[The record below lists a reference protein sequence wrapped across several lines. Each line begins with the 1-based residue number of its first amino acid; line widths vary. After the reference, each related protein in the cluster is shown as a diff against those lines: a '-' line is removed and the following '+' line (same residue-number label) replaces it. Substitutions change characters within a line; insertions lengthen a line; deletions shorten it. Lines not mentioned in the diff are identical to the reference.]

1 MYQNIHISKQNNKLK
16 VHLWDDEFGYKTFDY
31 NDQLDNL
38 IKLKDLWEKASAA
51 NKKVIF

>member
-31 NDQLDNL
+31 
-38 IKLKDLWEKASAA
+38 KSYAYMRHAA
-51 NKKVIF
+51 GTYKRCTA